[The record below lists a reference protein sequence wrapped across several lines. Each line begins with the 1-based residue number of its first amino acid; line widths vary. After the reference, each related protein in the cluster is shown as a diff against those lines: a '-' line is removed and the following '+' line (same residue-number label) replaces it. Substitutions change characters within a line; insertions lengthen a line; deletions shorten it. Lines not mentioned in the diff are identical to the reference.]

1 MCRHRIGFARLM
13 GPQRLHQSG
22 RVMCP
27 GGRAGARQGNLRLT
41 PSLRAGVR
49 RGAAGLR
56 LIWQKESA
64 PMRPMPPHAR
74 RRAGDEQELE
84 IAFP

>member
-13 GPQRLHQSG
+13 GPQRLHQPV

-27 GGRAGARQGNLRLT
+27 GGRASARQGNLRLT

-49 RGAAGLR
+49 RGGLAVDLAEGIRSDEAHAAACKATGQETSKNLR
-56 LIWQKESA
+56 
-64 PMRPMPPHAR
+64 
-74 RRAGDEQELE
+74 
-84 IAFP
+84 